1 MRPRIRVLCAC
12 VCALWTTPTV
22 AAEPADLPDVAHEDF
37 EQGAERWQ
45 ATDAQAWEVLPGKEG
60 KGYGNTKQSDYKPP
74 HRSPL
79 NIALLKDVIVGD
91 FVLEADVR
99 STVKDYGHRSMC
111 MFFGYQDPAHFYY
124 VHFGKQMDDHANQIF
139 IVDDAPRTK
148 ISTKTTDGTPW
159 DDAWHQVKIVRK
171 VSDGAIA
178 IYFDDM
184 ETPVMTAENKTFAW
198 GQIGLGTFDDTGI
211 WDNIQLRG
219 TVVKKE

>member
-1 MRPRIRVLCAC
+1 MRYLLALAVVCLLCPRAIR
-12 VCALWTTPTV
+12 
-22 AAEPADLPDVAHEDF
+22 AEELPEVVVEDF

-45 ATDAQAWEVLPGKEG
+45 ATDAKAWEVLPGKDG
-60 KGYGNTKQSDYKPP
+60 QGFGNTKQSEYQPP

-79 NIALLKDVIVGD
+79 NIALLKDVAVGD

-111 MFFGYQDPAHFYY
+111 MFFGYQDPANFYY

-159 DDAWHQVKIVRK
+159 DDAWHHVKIVRT
-171 VSDGAIA
+171 VQDGAIA

-184 ETPVMTAENKTFAW
+184 ETPVMTATDKTFAS
-198 GQIGLGTFDDTGI
+198 GQIGLGTFDDAGI
-211 WDNIQLRG
+211 WDNVVLRG
-219 TVVKKE
+219 TVVEAERK